1 MKARQIIVAGMGR
14 VELREV
20 ELTGPAQGQI
30 LVEMGVSALSP
41 GTERAFALGLEGT
54 PREWPRTTGYSQ
66 VGRVVEA
73 GEGANIPAGSTV
85 HVMNEHASAVI
96 AAAESAVVVPDGV
109 PEEHAAFLTMLAI
122 ATQGIRKARI
132 EIGERV
138 LVIGAGLIGQLAAQ
152 IAFVAGASQVLIA
165 DISEHRLKLAAD
177 CGLATPIDL
186 RTDSA
191 RGAIENSGPYSGPNV
206 VVEATGAP
214 GPILDAFRFAGRL
227 ARVVLL
233 GSTRGT
239 AENVDFYSEVHKKG
253 LVVIGAHNSIRP
265 QHDNSPGYWGF
276 GSDARACLSLLEAGR
291 LRLDPLITDRFPARE
306 FADAYDRMFEWD
318 ETQVGVLLRWT

>member
-1 MKARQIIVAGMGR
+1 MKARQIIVADLGR

-20 ELTGPAQGQI
+20 ELIGPAQGQI

-54 PREWPRTTGYSQ
+54 PREWPRMTGYSQ
-66 VGRVVEA
+66 VGRVIEA
-73 GEGANIPAGSTV
+73 GEAANIPTGSTV
-85 HVMNEHASAVI
+85 HVVNEHASAVI
-96 AAAESAVVVPDGV
+96 AAADSAVVVPEGV

-122 ATQGIRKARI
+122 AMQGVRKARI

-165 DISEHRLKLAAD
+165 DISDHRLKLAAD

-186 RTDSA
+186 RTDTAVS
-191 RGAIENSGPYSGPNV
+191 AIENSGPGGGPNV
-206 VVEATGAP
+206 VIEATGAP

-239 AENVDFYSEVHKKG
+239 ADNVDFYSEVHKKG

-265 QHDNSPGYWGF
+265 HYDDSPGYWSF
-276 GSDARACLSLLEAGR
+276 RSDARACLSLLETGR
-291 LRLDPLITDRFPARE
+291 LRLAPLITDRFPAHE
-306 FADAYDRMFEWD
+306 FASAYDRMFEWD
-318 ETQVGVLLRWT
+318 ERQVGVLLRWM